1 MHKMKGSTLL
11 LLTAFI
17 SLFLLNSCNDYF
29 KSNSFRIEGTLKGYN
44 QSKLLLEEV
53 VLGEATLIDTVKTNA
68 AGEFELKGT
77 VKEPGI
83 YRISTEQGLSF
94 ILILKAGS
102 QIIFE
107 ADVAKPLPYKMS
119 GETECEALRSYIDS
133 QITRNLRLRQMQ
145 EDYYALRNNGG
156 NDSILKVRKA
166 GIALAENSL
175 IERVRQYVD
184 TSHYYLVSLFAA
196 SNLRV
201 EADFAR
207 KKTLL
212 AKMEKAMPNSAYTKS
227 FKSILGTVVEDPV
240 GEKFKD
246 FQLPNLERRM
256 VKLSDVKAKLILLD
270 FWASWCK
277 PCRAEHPAMIQ
288 LYQKYKSSGMTIFSV
303 SIDEEAGRWFDAV
316 QEDKLMWP
324 NHVNEI
330 DGLKGVSCMA
340 YYINEIPNNYLI
352 DSNGIVIARNLHGQ
366 ALQDFVANYFNK

>member
-1 MHKMKGSTLL
+1 MKRSTLL
-11 LLTAFI
+11 LLLLI
-17 SLFLLNSCNDYF
+17 SGSLFIACNDYF
-29 KSNSFRIEGTLKGYN
+29 KSNTFKIEGTLKGYN

-53 VLGEATLIDTVKTNA
+53 VLGEATLIDTVKTNSV
-68 AGEFELKGT
+68 GEFEFKGT

-102 QIIFE
+102 QINFE
-107 ADVAKPLPYKMS
+107 ADLQKPLPYKMS
-119 GETECEALRSYIDS
+119 GEVECEALKNYIDS

-145 EDYYALRNNGG
+145 EDYYSLRNNGG
-156 NDSILKVRKA
+156 NDSILRVRKMH
-166 GIALAENSL
+166 ITEAENSL
-175 IERVRQYVD
+175 IQKVRQYVD
-184 TSHYYLVSLFAA
+184 TSHYYLISLFAA

-207 KKTLL
+207 KKNLL
-212 AKMEKAMPNSAYTKS
+212 ARMEKAMPNSAYTKS
-227 FKSILGTVVEDPV
+227 YKSFLGTVVEDPV

-246 FQLPNLERRM
+246 FQLPNLERRL

-288 LYQKYKSSGMTIFSV
+288 LYQKYKASGMTVFSV

-330 DGLKGVSCMA
+330 DGLKGVSCTS

-352 DSNGIVIARNLHGQ
+352 DSNGIVIARNLHGK
-366 ALQDFVANYFNK
+366 ALQEFIAQYFNK